1 MPFSR
6 KTFSLFLSSSASTS
20 PSHESPKTYGGGG
33 GKRLTRLRKLRH
45 VGDDEI
51 DLQHND
57 FGSQSMPVSPDSYKN
72 SGSSG
77 SQSTRI
83 KQRCRWSKSVEPH
96 PLPLPE
102 FNSVPKQSISDA
114 NLPTRVLQ
122 GDASNPAVIRS
133 VVVIS

>member
-1 MPFSR
+1 M
-6 KTFSLFLSSSASTS
+6 FLSSSASTS
-20 PSHESPKTYGGGG
+20 PSHESPKTSGGGG

-77 SQSTRI
+77 SQSTQI

-102 FNSVPKQSISDA
+102 FNSVPKQSTSDA